1 MKKLFSLLIIL
12 AVSAVGEVL
21 AVLLPI
27 PIPACVYGMVLMLA
41 GLITGIIPLK
51 AVKSTGKFLIEI
63 MPVMFIPAAVGLLD
77 TWPALQGM
85 LLPFLIACI
94 PLMLLVM
101 AVSGWVTQAVLRLKE
116 RRERH
121 EADPS

>member
-21 AVLLPI
+21 AALLPI
-27 PIPACVYGMVLMLA
+27 PIPACIYGMVLMLA

-101 AVSGWVTQAVLRLKE
+101 AVSGWVTQAVLRRKE
-116 RRERH
+116 RREHH